1 MQIKQLEA
9 FVQVIRLKSF
19 SKAAES
25 IFLSQPSI
33 SAYVS
38 SLEDE
43 LGVTLIIRSTKEI
56 CATEAGKRLY
66 AYANEILSTLER
78 AERDIKSMQT
88 EVSGNLSIAASTV
101 PSQYIIPEI
110 FSKMSQKYDGLKFK
124 LYQADSREVVSK
136 IENFDAELGV
146 VGTKTSSQKCSFYP
160 FVEDRLVLIT
170 PNNERY
176 ASFPHMNLS
185 MLFKER
191 FILREE
197 GSGTLQETESF
208 LKKYGKSSHEL
219 NTICELGSTESVKQ
233 AVCEGLGVSFVS
245 RLAALDYEKMGKIR
259 MFDLDEESLIRK
271 FYIAYHKERPFS
283 PAARAF
289 IDFAKEIK
297 NEKRFM

>member
-9 FVQVIRLKSF
+9 FVHVIRLKSF

-38 SLEDE
+38 SLEEE
-43 LGVTLIIRSTKEI
+43 LGVMLIIRSTKEI
-56 CATEAGKRLY
+56 CPTEAGKKLY

-78 AERDIKSMQT
+78 AKRDIKSMQT
-88 EVSGNLSIAASTV
+88 EVSGNLLIAASTV

-110 FSKMSQKYDGLKFK
+110 FSKMSEKYKGLKFK
-124 LYQADSREVVSK
+124 LYQADSCEVVSK
-136 IENFDAELGV
+136 IENFDAEIGV
-146 VGTKTSSQKCSFYP
+146 VGTKTSSHKCSFYP
-160 FVEDRLVLIT
+160 FVEDKLVLIT
-170 PNNERY
+170 PNSERY
-176 ASFPHMNLS
+176 ALLSHMNLS
-185 MLFKER
+185 MLFEER

-208 LKKYGKSSHEL
+208 LKKYGKSTHEL

-233 AVCEGLGVSFVS
+233 AVCEGLGVSFIS
-245 RLAALDYEKMGKIR
+245 RLAALDYEKMGKIKI
-259 MFDLDEESLIRK
+259 FDLDEEFLTRK

-283 PAARAF
+283 PAAKAF
-289 IDFAKEIK
+289 FEFAKHFD
-297 NEKRFM
+297 EKKKYM